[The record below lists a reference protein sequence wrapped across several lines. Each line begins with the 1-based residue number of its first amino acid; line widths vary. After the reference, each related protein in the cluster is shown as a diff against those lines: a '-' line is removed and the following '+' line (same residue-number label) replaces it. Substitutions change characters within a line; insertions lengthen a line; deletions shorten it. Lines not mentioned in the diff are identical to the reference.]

1 MTKDSSIK
9 KQHPLRKQC
18 RCCKKRFTPDYR
30 VGDKQ
35 AYCSALTC
43 QAKRQRKNEQAWRN
57 RNPEAIA
64 LQQKKWQKNNSE
76 YWPRWRKEH
85 LGYVRRNKEFMRPY
99 MRRRRKASRFVKSKE
114 MKSQIA
120 SIKGVANEKWFM
132 PRGSRWL
139 ILRLERASRLS
150 RLGSLGHTSSAGY
163 RLPHGRLY
171 DVSPA
176 F

>member
-9 KQHPLRKQC
+9 KQHPIRKQC
-18 RCCKKRFTPDYR
+18 RCCKKRFIPDYR

-35 AYCSALTC
+35 THCSATVC
-43 QAKRQRKNEQAWRN
+43 QAHRQRKNEQSWRK
-57 RNPEAIA
+57 RNPDAVT

-76 YWPRWRKEH
+76 YWSKWRKKH
-85 LGYVRRNKEFMRPY
+85 PGYLRRNRKFMRPY

-120 SIKGVANEKWFM
+120 SIKGVAHEKWFM

-150 RLGSLGHTSSAGY
+150 RLGLLGHTSGAGY
-163 RLPHGRLY
+163 RLPRGQLY
-171 DVSPA
+171 DVSPV